1 VSAVRVTSR
10 QHQKSRVSLF
20 RVGRLYFSKLCEY
33 NFAATK
39 IFYFVTSGLSPSVEH
54 FDRLGAHYSVGYSF
68 AA

>member
-1 VSAVRVTSR
+1 MSAVRVTSR

-39 IFYFVTSGLSPSVEH
+39 IFYFVISGLSPSVEH
-54 FDRLGAHYSVGYSF
+54 FD
-68 AA
+68 